1 MLNPDLSFLFTISN
15 PTTTTTLSVVSLPLV
30 LNDGQPRESRS
41 RSESSPK
48 IKIKLD
54 VGSDLIGFQICEGL
68 RLCGFRIRVGA
79 AVLVSETVCPN
90 TYPCGLSTSST
101 VDLGS
106 GPWFSLPDWL
116 KGPGEDTYSKT
127 LGDLGNVKPAMLLPT
142 GEAILFYYL
151 YIWIWCCIAWLYR
164 LIPKERERDE
174 NNTCCNSK
182 MAKNANNSELKM
194 EKQIQLHEER
204 PDGCGGVGFGLYDRL
219 TFSVELCVTVIKVR
233 RSHFLDMF
241 LLLF

>member
-1 MLNPDLSFLFTISN
+1 M
-15 PTTTTTLSVVSLPLV
+15 
-30 LNDGQPRESRS
+30 
-41 RSESSPK
+41 
-48 IKIKLD
+48 
-54 VGSDLIGFQICEGL
+54 
-68 RLCGFRIRVGA
+68 
-79 AVLVSETVCPN
+79 
-90 TYPCGLSTSST
+90 
-101 VDLGS
+101 DLGS

-151 YIWIWCCIAWLYR
+151 YIWIWCCIAWLNR

-204 PDGCGGVGFGLYDRL
+204 PDGCGGVGL
-219 TFSVELCVTVIKVR
+219 
-233 RSHFLDMF
+233 HFL
-241 LLLF
+241 LNYV